1 MVEGCSY
8 MYIHTYIYVIF
19 VRYIVLKYFVTS
31 SIASFAETHRVCLC
45 AREREEE
52 RNSKCVGLDEIIFF
66 NLPQVQVHE
75 PTNYNFN
82 AVACLRIPFFL

>member
-1 MVEGCSY
+1 MVEGCN
-8 MYIHTYIYVIF
+8 YICIYVIY

-31 SIASFAETHRVCLC
+31 SICRDPQSLLACERV
-45 AREREEE
+45 REKV
-52 RNSKCVGLDEIIFF
+52 SMCVGLDEIIFF

>member
-1 MVEGCSY
+1 MRGEG
-8 MYIHTYIYVIF
+8 
-19 VRYIVLKYFVTS
+19 VRV
-31 SIASFAETHRVCLC
+31 AEMENV
-45 AREREEE
+45 
-52 RNSKCVGLDEIIFF
+52 CVGLDEIIFF